1 MNILITGARGF
12 VGKNLAEALRNIQQK
27 KDRTRPKLIVENI
40 YEYDVATEPAL
51 LDDYCKSADFV
62 FNLAGVN
69 RPKNNEEFMAG
80 FASTLL
86 NTLKKHHN
94 TSPVMLAS
102 SIQASLTGRYG
113 DSDYGKSKLAG
124 EQLFFKYAQE
134 TGAKVLVYRFPN
146 LFGKWCRPNYNSV
159 VATFCHNIANDLPI
173 QVNDPS
179 TQLELLYIDDLI
191 TELLDALEGNEH
203 LCEYDPGEPAEMII
217 KSDEAD
223 RRRYCYAPVTH
234 KAALG
239 EIAELLDLPAAAPV
253 SPYASYSLQFLP
265 KEAVFHISVL
275 FTGKQDKIPVK
286 NELRRQGQ
294 LHRAVKDG

>member
-27 KDRTRPKLIVENI
+27 KDRTRPNLNIQNI

-51 LDDYCKSADFV
+51 LEDYCKNADFV

-69 RPKNNEEFMAG
+69 RPKNNEEFMAGNFG

-159 VATFCHNIANDLPI
+159 VATFCHNIANDL
-173 QVNDPS
+173 
-179 TQLELLYIDDLI
+179 
-191 TELLDALEGNEH
+191 
-203 LCEYDPGEPAEMII
+203 
-217 KSDEAD
+217 
-223 RRRYCYAPVTH
+223 
-234 KAALG
+234 
-239 EIAELLDLPAAAPV
+239 
-253 SPYASYSLQFLP
+253 
-265 KEAVFHISVL
+265 
-275 FTGKQDKIPVK
+275 
-286 NELRRQGQ
+286 
-294 LHRAVKDG
+294 HR